1 MLGQKVQFWL
11 NIFFLDLKSLSKLR
25 AHKKFVKKSNIN
37 PTYKCTVGYSLLLD
51 FIADQIFSVHIN
63 WEFKQSNK
71 SISDGKGGLFSW
83 SYTLLYKCWRI
94 LLYVTDDANVKLYV
108 TKIEGKS
115 RTFCHIEP
123 CIIVIS
129 YKYFSNSVRV
139 FVEETLL

>member
-11 NIFFLDLKSLSKLR
+11 SIFFLDLKSR
-25 AHKKFVKKSNIN
+25 PDQI
-37 PTYKCTVGYSLLLD
+37 